1 MSRRLVLLFDG
12 TWNKARTDTNVE
24 RLARLIAPA
33 DALGN
38 PQVCNYVKGVG
49 VAPGI
54 KHLLGGAFGLGL
66 SDKVNLGF
74 KWLSESWQAGDEI
87 WLFGF
92 SRGAY
97 TARSLGGMIRKCGL
111 LPPGGNGSVT
121 DSAIDDA
128 YAFYRSA
135 LKPGV
140 DPATGVDP
148 TAPWRAQRHSREV
161 AIHFIGV
168 WDTVGSLGIPGV
180 AAWFPFSRK
189 RYAFHDT
196 DLSKL
201 VKYGY
206 QALAIDEHRPDFA
219 PTKWVRLPDS
229 AGTVAPTVQK
239 PEQIEVEQRWF
250 IGAHADVGGGEKTDG
265 AGHAPDTLP
274 EIALAWMQAKAAGAG
289 LVFKEISEPV
299 ANAELAVPNDSY
311 AEFMFG
317 LYKLLHKPFD
327 RVIGGGVNETI
338 DDSVWTKWH
347 AQSEYRPEPVE
358 AALGKGWV
366 REDENKVQV
375 PVAPR

>member
-1 MSRRLVLLFDG
+1 MPRRLVLLFDG
-12 TWNKARTDTNVE
+12 TWNKASTHTNVE
-24 RLARLIAPA
+24 QLSKLVAPV

-49 VAPGI
+49 VAPGVE
-54 KHLLGGAFGLGL
+54 HLLGGAFGLGL
-66 SDKVNLGF
+66 SDKVKLGF
-74 KWLSESWQAGDEI
+74 KWLSESWRPADEI

-97 TARSLGGMIRKCGL
+97 TARSLGGLIRKCGL
-111 LPPGGNGSVT
+111 LPPGDNGSVT
-121 DSAIDDA
+121 DTAIDDA
-128 YAFYRSA
+128 YAFYRNK

-180 AAWFPFSRK
+180 ASWFPFSRK

-201 VKYGY
+201 VKYAY
-206 QALAIDEHRPDFA
+206 QALAIDEHRPDFK
-219 PTKWVRLPDS
+219 PTKRERLPDS
-229 AGTVAPTVQK
+229 PGASALTTWK

-250 IGAHADVGGGEKTDG
+250 VGAHADVGGGEKTDG

-274 EIALAWMQAKAAGAG
+274 EIPLAWMQAKAAGAG
-289 LVFKEISEPV
+289 LAFTETCRPV
-299 ANAELAVPNDSY
+299 ADAELAVPNDSY
-311 AEFMFG
+311 AQFMFG
-317 LYKLLHKPFD
+317 IYKWFKRPFD

-338 DDSVWTKWH
+338 DGSVWAKWNAQPRYRPDSVTTALDKGRVSDGSDKVRVQ
-347 AQSEYRPEPVE
+347 AQ
-358 AALGKGWV
+358 
-366 REDENKVQV
+366 
-375 PVAPR
+375 